1 MKLLPSMLKSNLR
14 LTHFVLLM
22 SFLNFVFFHL
32 PFFTYVF
39 EHVDYKSLNGIVLI
53 VSLVILM
60 LVLNA
65 FVFYLIFSL
74 SRYLGKFLLVLF
86 FMINAVA
93 VYFVNT
99 YSVIIDESMIGN
111 VLNTN
116 FEESSSFFSFKLI
129 LYLVFLG
136 IIPSIYIIKVN
147 IINVALKKF
156 LTLSSLTLLFI
167 IVLVFANA
175 SNWLWIDKNSK
186 QLGGLAMPWSYSV
199 NTSLFYI
206 HKYKKNQKEIL
217 LPNAVIKDNQ
227 KSVVVLVIG
236 ESARSQNFSLYGYK
250 KNTNPLLSKTK
261 NLFHFNANSCATYTT
276 AGVKCILEHTNSD
289 DLYEILPNYLYRNN
303 VEVVWRTTNWGEPP
317 VHIEKYQNR
326 DILKKDC
333 KGEEC
338 NYDEVLL
345 RGLKEQILSSKKD
358 KILIVLHTSTS
369 HGPTYSKKYPPA
381 FETFKP
387 VCNSVELGKCS
398 QEELFNAYDNT
409 IVYTDYILSKVI
421 DDLKELKEYKSAM
434 IFVSDHGE
442 SLGEKNL
449 YMHGVPISF
458 APKEQY
464 EIPFIVWVS
473 DNSRQLK
480 ANKTV
485 SQNHVFHSVLNFLN
499 IQSPVYNEQ
508 MNIFK

>member
-1 MKLLPSMLKSNLR
+1 
-14 LTHFVLLM
+14 
-22 SFLNFVFFHL
+22 
-32 PFFTYVF
+32 
-39 EHVDYKSLNGIVLI
+39 
-53 VSLVILM
+53 M

-65 FVFYLIFSL
+65 FVFFLIFSL

-86 FMINAVA
+86 FMINAIA
-93 VYFVNT
+93 VYFINT

-111 VLNTN
+111 VFNTN
-116 FEESSSFFSFKLI
+116 YEESSSFFSIKLI
-129 LYLVFLG
+129 VYIILLG
-136 IIPSIYIIKVN
+136 IIPSVYIIKAK

-156 LTLSSLTLLFI
+156 LTISSLTLLFV

-206 HKYKKNQKEIL
+206 HKYKKNEKQIL

-236 ESARSQNFSLYGYK
+236 ESARSQNFALYGYK
-250 KNTNPLLSKTK
+250 KNTNPLLSKTQ
-261 NLFHFNANSCATYTT
+261 NLYHFNATSCATYTT
-276 AGVKCILEHTNSD
+276 AGVKCILEHKNSD

-303 VEVVWRTTNWGEPP
+303 VEVIWRTSNWGEPP

-333 KGEEC
+333 KGEAC
-338 NYDEVLL
+338 NYDEILL
-345 RGLKEQILSSKKD
+345 TGLKEQIIASKKN

-369 HGPTYSKKYPPA
+369 HGPTYSKKYPPQ

-398 QEELFNAYDNT
+398 QEELLNAYDNT

-421 DDLKELKEYKSAM
+421 EDLKKLKEYKSAM

-473 DNSRQLK
+473 DNSKQLK
-480 ANKTV
+480 ANKTL

-499 IQSPVYNEQ
+499 IQSPVYNEE

>member
-1 MKLLPSMLKSNLR
+1 
-14 LTHFVLLM
+14 
-22 SFLNFVFFHL
+22 
-32 PFFTYVF
+32 
-39 EHVDYKSLNGIVLI
+39 
-53 VSLVILM
+53 
-60 LVLNA
+60 
-65 FVFYLIFSL
+65 
-74 SRYLGKFLLVLF
+74 
-86 FMINAVA
+86 
-93 VYFVNT
+93 
-99 YSVIIDESMIGN
+99 
-111 VLNTN
+111 
-116 FEESSSFFSFKLI
+116 
-129 LYLVFLG
+129 
-136 IIPSIYIIKVN
+136 
-147 IINVALKKF
+147 
-156 LTLSSLTLLFI
+156 
-167 IVLVFANA
+167 
-175 SNWLWIDKNSK
+175 
-186 QLGGLAMPWSYSV
+186 MPWSYSV

-206 HKYKKNQKEIL
+206 HKYKKNEKEIL

-338 NYDEVLL
+338 NYDEVLI
-345 RGLKEQILSSKKD
+345 RGLKEQILSSKKN

-369 HGPTYSKKYPPA
+369 HGPTYSKKYPA
-381 FETFKP
+381 EFETFKP

-421 DDLKELKEYKSAM
+421 EDLKELKEYKSAM

-473 DNSRQLK
+473 DNSKQLK
-480 ANKTV
+480 ANKSV

>member
-1 MKLLPSMLKSNLR
+1 MLKNNLR
-14 LTHFVLLM
+14 ITHFVVLM
-22 SFLNFVFFHL
+22 SFLNFLFFHL
-32 PFFTYVF
+32 PFYTYVF
-39 EHVDYKSLNGIVLI
+39 NNVDYKSFNGIILVA
-53 VSLVILM
+53 SLVILM

-65 FVFYLIFSL
+65 FVFFLLFSL

-86 FMINAVA
+86 FMINAIA
-93 VYFVNT
+93 VYFINT

-111 VLNTN
+111 ILNTN
-116 FEESSSFFSFKLI
+116 LEESSSFFSFKLI
-129 LYLVFLG
+129 VYIILLG
-136 IIPSIYIIKVN
+136 VIPSIYIIKAK
-147 IINVALKKF
+147 IINVKIKKF
-156 LTLSSLTLLFI
+156 FTISSLTLLFVA
-167 IVLVFANA
+167 VLVFANA

-199 NTSLFYI
+199 NVSLFYI
-206 HKYKKNQKEIL
+206 HKYKKNEKEIL

-250 KNTNPLLSKTK
+250 KNTNPLLSKTQ

-276 AGVKCILEHTNSD
+276 AGVKCILEPTTSD

-303 VEVVWRTTNWGEPP
+303 VEVIWRTTNWGEPP

-333 KGEEC
+333 KGEGC

-345 RGLKEQILSSKKD
+345 TGLKEQILGSKKN
-358 KILIVLHTSTS
+358 KILIILHTSTS
-369 HGPTYSKKYPPA
+369 HGPTYSKKYPPR

-398 QEELFNAYDNT
+398 HEELLNAYDNT

-421 DDLKELKEYKSAM
+421 ENLKQLKEYKSAM

-473 DNSRQLK
+473 DNSKQLK
-480 ANKTV
+480 PNKML
-485 SQNHVFHSVLNFLN
+485 SQNNVFHSVLNFLN
-499 IQSPVYNEQ
+499 IDSPIYDEK

>member
-1 MKLLPSMLKSNLR
+1 MLKNNLKI
-14 LTHFVLLM
+14 THFVLLM
-22 SFLNFVFFHL
+22 SFLNFLFFHL
-32 PFFTYVF
+32 PFYTYVF
-39 EHVDYKSLNGIVLI
+39 NNVDYKSFSGIVLI
-53 VSLVILM
+53 ISLVILM

-74 SRYLGKFLLVLF
+74 SRYVGKFLLVLF

-116 FEESSSFFSFKLI
+116 YEESSSFFSIKLI
-129 LYLVFLG
+129 LYIIFLG
-136 IIPSIYIIKVN
+136 ILPSIYVIKVK
-147 IINVALKKF
+147 IINETLKKF
-156 LTLSSLTLLFI
+156 FTISSVTLVFI
-167 IVLVFANA
+167 AVLVFANA

-199 NTSLFYI
+199 NISLFYI
-206 HKYKKNQKEIL
+206 HQYKKNQKEIL

-250 KNTNPLLSKTK
+250 KNTNPLLSKTD
-261 NLFHFNANSCATYTT
+261 NLFHFNATSCATYTT

-303 VEVVWRTTNWGEPP
+303 VEVIWRTTNWGEPP

-326 DILKKDC
+326 DVLKKDC
-333 KGEEC
+333 KGEGC
-338 NYDEVLL
+338 DYDEVLL
-345 RGLKEQILSSKKD
+345 TGLKEQILASKKN

-369 HGPTYSKKYPPA
+369 HGPTYSKKYPPQ

-398 QEELFNAYDNT
+398 QTELLNAYDNT
-409 IVYTDYILSKVI
+409 IVYTDYILHNVI
-421 DDLKELKEYKSAM
+421 EDLKQLKEYKSTM

-449 YMHGVPISF
+449 YMHGVPMSF

-473 DNSRQLK
+473 DNSKQLK
-480 ANKTV
+480 ANKTL

-499 IQSPVYNEQ
+499 IQSPVYNEE